1 MEMTLSLRFLVVE
14 GNVRAIR
21 ERHRESYGRDYGDSY
36 GDVLVGLAPGSTFDV
51 AYPADEGANIPDADG
66 LVGYD
71 GIVLTGSALHL
82 WKREPETMRQIAFA
96 RAIFRSKVPMFGSCW
111 GLQVASAAAGGDV
124 QMNPKGREAF
134 IARNLYPTE
143 AGKSHPLLRGRA
155 LAYDAPCVHL
165 DIVTVPPGEVTVLA
179 TNANTPMQAAEIR
192 HDGGTF
198 WGVQYHPEFD
208 LRTIAAIARRYT
220 SILIEEGK
228 VRSEAEVEVYA
239 DDMIALNDDR
249 TRSDI
254 AWKYG
259 LGDDILDDDTRL
271 TEIRN
276 FIELRVKPDKSKRGR
291 A

>member
-1 MEMTLSLRFLVVE
+1 MEFTLSLRFLVVE

-21 ERHRESYGRDYGDSY
+21 DRHRASYGKDYGDSY
-36 GDVLVGLAPGSTFDV
+36 GDVLVGLAPGSTYDI
-51 AYPADEGANIPDADG
+51 AYPADEGTNLPGADG
-66 LVGYD
+66 LQGYD
-71 GIVLTGSALHL
+71 GIALTGSALHL
-82 WKREPETMRQIAFA
+82 WKREPETMRQIELA
-96 RAIFRSKVPMFGSCW
+96 RAIFRSKVPIFGSCW

-124 QMNPKGREAF
+124 QMNPNGREAF

-143 AGKSHPLLRGRA
+143 AGAAHPLLRGRA
-155 LAYDAPCVHL
+155 PAYDAPCVHL

-179 TNANTPMQAAEIR
+179 SNANTPMQAAEIR
-192 HDGGTF
+192 HEGGTF

-220 SILIEEGK
+220 PILMEEGK
-228 VRSEAEVEVYA
+228 VRSEAEVEAYA
-239 DDMIALNDDR
+239 DDMTALNDDR
-249 TRSDI
+249 SRADI

-259 LGDDILDDDTRL
+259 LGADILDDDIRL

-276 FIELRVKPDKSKRGR
+276 FIELRVKPEKSVRGR